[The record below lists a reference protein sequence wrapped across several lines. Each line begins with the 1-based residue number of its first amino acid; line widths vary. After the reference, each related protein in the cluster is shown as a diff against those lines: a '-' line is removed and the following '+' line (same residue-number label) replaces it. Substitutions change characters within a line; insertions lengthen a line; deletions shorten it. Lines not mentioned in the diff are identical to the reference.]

1 MSQQPVEILDA
12 ALAAI
17 APYRRPDLDT
27 RLRQARSRLLA
38 DRVRVLVVGQFK
50 QGKSFLVDCLVGAL
64 VCPVHDDVATPVPTV
79 VRHAGRPSVALV
91 RPPDS
96 SDAALAPR
104 LEYRDLALA
113 DIARHVAAAAQP
125 GARYSHVEV
134 GLPSSLLEGGLE
146 IVDTPGVGGFH
157 SVHGAATMAA
167 LPSADAVL
175 LVSDASQ
182 EYTAPELEFV
192 RQAVRMCPNV
202 ACVLT
207 KTDMYPEWR
216 RIAQID
222 LEHLRRAGISAPM
235 FAVSSAVRWQAVVD
249 DQPRFDAE
257 SGFPALVTFLREQ
270 VVGQADMLA
279 RRSLVNDVLAVT
291 DQLVAGLTS
300 EQSAQR
306 NPEQVQDLIGRL
318 TESKNRSVA
327 LKERSARW
335 QQTLQDGV
343 ADLNADIEHDLRD
356 RMRDIVRL
364 AEEEIDNNGDPTRIW
379 DQLSSWTEQQVAAAV
394 SANFL
399 WATQRA
405 QWLAGQVAEHFSEDG
420 TEACPVLNTT
430 VSDALSSIRALS
442 LREDERWSLAQK
454 ALTALRGG
462 YGGVLMFGLMG
473 TVVGLS
479 LINPFSVG
487 AGLLLGGRAISDERK
502 RVIARRQAEA
512 AKSIRRYVDDATFQ
526 VGKDSKDMLRQVQR
540 ELRDHFLGYAEQ
552 LSRSM
557 NESLVAAERSVQAS
571 TADRQRR
578 LTEISAELERLQQL
592 RVATRSLLPTGPPA
606 ADAAEAG
613 AAAAGA
619 AKAGAAQAGAAQ
631 AGAAQAG
638 AAQAGAAQAGAA
650 DGRPTGRAARHS
662 AA

>member
-1 MSQQPVEILDA
+1 MAQQQPVEILDA

-27 RLRQARSRLLA
+27 RLRQARARLLA

-64 VCPVHDDVATPVPTV
+64 VCPVHDDRATGVPTV
-79 VRHAGRPSVALV
+79 VGYCETPSVALV
-91 RPPDS
+91 RPPDTS
-96 SDAALAPR
+96 EPVDRSR
-104 LEYRDLALA
+104 IEYQGLPFAE
-113 DIARHVAAAAQP
+113 IARHVASAAVP
-125 GARYSHVEV
+125 GERFSHVEV
-134 GLPSSLLEGGLE
+134 GLPSGLLAGGLE

-182 EYTAPELEFV
+182 EYTAPELEFA
-192 RQAVRMCPNV
+192 RQAIRMCPNV
-202 ACVLT
+202 ACVIT
-207 KTDMYPEWR
+207 KIDMYPEWR
-216 RIAQID
+216 RIAQLD
-222 LEHLRRAGISAPM
+222 QAHLKNAGITAPM
-235 FAVSSAVRWQAVVD
+235 FAVSSAVRWQSIVNN
-249 DQPRFDAE
+249 QPVLDPE
-257 SGFPALVTFLREQ
+257 SGFPALVKFLREQ
-270 VVGQADMLA
+270 VVGQADNLA
-279 RRSLVNDVLAVT
+279 RRSLANDVLAVT
-291 DQLVAGLTS
+291 DQIVASLTS

-306 NPEQVQDLIGRL
+306 NPEQIQDLIRDL
-318 TESKNRSVA
+318 TESKNRSAA

-335 QQTLQDGV
+335 QQTLLDGV

-364 AEEEIDNNGDPTRIW
+364 AEEEIESSGDPTKIW
-379 DQLSSWTEQQVAAAV
+379 DQLSVWTEQQVAAAV

-420 TEACPVLNTT
+420 EEACPVLKTR
-430 VSDALSSIRALS
+430 VSDALSSIRGMS
-442 LREDERWSLAQK
+442 IREDERWNLGVK

-487 AGLLLGGRAISDERK
+487 AGLLLGGRAISEERR

-512 AKSIRRYVDDATFQ
+512 ARAIRRYVDDATFQ
-526 VGKDSKDMLRQVQR
+526 VSKDSKDMLRQVQR
-540 ELRDHFLGYAEQ
+540 DLRDHFMGYADQ

-557 NESLVAAERSVQAS
+557 KESLAAAERSIQAS
-571 TADRQRR
+571 TADRKRR
-578 LTEISAELERLQQL
+578 IEEVSAELERLQQL
-592 RVATRSLLPTGPPA
+592 RTQVKQLLPTASATP
-606 ADAAEAG
+606 
-613 AAAAGA
+613 
-619 AKAGAAQAGAAQ
+619 
-631 AGAAQAG
+631 
-638 AAQAGAAQAGAA
+638 
-650 DGRPTGRAARHS
+650 RRSRHS